1 MYPTDLKYTSEHE
14 WLRVDEDEGVATVGI
29 TQHAQQELG
38 DIVFVELPEEG
49 ATYDAHEEM
58 GTVESVKAVAEIFT
72 PVSGEIIEI
81 NEAVRDDP
89 SLIAE
94 DPHGEAWL
102 VKIKLANPEELD
114 DLMDAAGY
122 ETYLKGLGDG

>member
-14 WLRVDEDEGVATVGI
+14 WLRIDEDEGVATVGI

-49 ATYDAHEEM
+49 ATFDAHEEI

-72 PVSGEIIEI
+72 PVSGEIVEI
-81 NEAVRDDP
+81 NEAVG
-89 SLIAE
+89 E
-94 DPHGEAWL
+94 DPAAVNNDAYGDGWIF
-102 VKIKLANPEELD
+102 KIKVSDPGELES
-114 DLMDAAGY
+114 LMDAEAYRGHV
-122 ETYLKGLGDG
+122 G